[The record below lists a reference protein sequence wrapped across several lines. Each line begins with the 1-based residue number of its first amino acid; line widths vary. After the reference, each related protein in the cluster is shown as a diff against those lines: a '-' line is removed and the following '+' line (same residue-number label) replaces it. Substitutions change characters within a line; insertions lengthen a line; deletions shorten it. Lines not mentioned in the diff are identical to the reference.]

1 MCKIE
6 SKHPEMPRLRGGR
19 QQRERKH
26 VEYWDLVT
34 CESVEE
40 RVRVNGLWTGAVA
53 VVVCDSW
60 GEQTSTHPRKA
71 TDHRPKKQYYPSP
84 PW

>member
-6 SKHPEMPRLRGGR
+6 SKHPEMSRLRGGR

-40 RVRVNGLWTGAVA
+40 RVRVNGLRTGAV
-53 VVVCDSW
+53 
-60 GEQTSTHPRKA
+60 
-71 TDHRPKKQYYPSP
+71 
-84 PW
+84 